1 MLSNKLFLDDIC
13 DQIENKRVLLRA
25 DFNVPIEKGQ
35 VKDDKR
41 MVETLHTIIR
51 ILDQN
56 PKCLVIMSHLGRPEG
71 RRVEKYSLKPVA
83 ERLQH
88 VLGMPVTFL
97 NDCVG
102 EGVRNAINS
111 CKQGEI
117 FLLENVRFHLEEEGK
132 GVDAEGNAV
141 KASKDDIAHFRA
153 ELTSLGD
160 IYINDAFGTAH
171 RAHSSLVGI
180 NLPLRASGILMK
192 TELDYFSKALEN
204 PKRPFL
210 VILGGAKVKDKIL
223 LINNLL
229 DKVDEMIIGG
239 GMAFTFL
246 KVLYGWEIGNSLFDE
261 TATDI
266 VHEVVQR
273 AKERG
278 VKLHF
283 PVDFVCGNKIAEDA
297 EVIVTE
303 GMVPKGFW
311 GLDVGPKTCEIY
323 KEVIQRCQTI
333 IWNGPQGL
341 FEMKKF
347 RNGSESVVNEL
358 TKATFNGAITI
369 VGGGDSVSMVNLM
382 GEGKAKLSHLS
393 TGGGASLELLEGK
406 QMPGVEFLSN
416 RTTTTSITE
425 PTSA

>member
-1 MLSNKLFLDDIC
+1 MLADKLYLDDIAAE
-13 DQIENKRVLLRA
+13 ITGKRVLLRA
-25 DFNVPIEKGQ
+25 DFNVP
-35 VKDDKR
+35 VKDGKVVDDKR
-41 MVETLHTIIR
+41 IVETMHTLFR
-51 ILDQN
+51 ILESN
-56 PKCLVIMSHLGRPEG
+56 PKCLIIMSHLGRPDG
-71 RRVEKYSLKPVA
+71 RPVQKYSLKPVA
-83 ERLQH
+83 ERLQEIIGLPIH
-88 VLGMPVTFL
+88 FL

-102 EGVRNAINS
+102 KDVETAIANCNEGD
-111 CKQGEI
+111 I

-132 GVDAEGNAV
+132 GQDEHGNPV
-141 KASKDDIAHFRA
+141 KASKDQITEFRRQ
-153 ELTSLGD
+153 LTALGD

-180 NLPLRASGILMK
+180 DLPLRASGILMK

-239 GMAFTFL
+239 GMAFTFM
-246 KVLYGWEIGNSLFDE
+246 KVMYDWEIGNSLFDE
-261 TATDI
+261 SATEI

-273 AKERG
+273 AKDRG

-283 PVDFVCGNKIAEDA
+283 PVDFVCGNKVADDA
-297 EVIVTE
+297 DTIISE

-311 GLDVGPKTCEIY
+311 GLDVGPKTIEIY
-323 KEVIQRCQTI
+323 KEVISRCKTI

-358 TKATFNGAITI
+358 TKATYNGAITI
-369 VGGGDSVSMVNLM
+369 VGGGDSVSMVNSM
-382 GEGKAKLSHLS
+382 GEGKANLSHLS

-406 QMPGVEFLSN
+406 KLPGVEFLAN
-416 RTTTTSITE
+416 RSQTSTITE
-425 PTSA
+425 